1 MTDRR
6 YAEPGAAGGD
16 GAPTRPQAYHA
27 GVATFMR
34 RPMGDLKALRPGM
47 TAVFGIP
54 YDYTSGS
61 RPGARWGPR
70 GIRQSSAYFD
80 YFLRSSPDASYV
92 DIETG
97 REVRFPET
105 LPLVD
110 LGDVEIFPTDLARTS
125 ASIAAFTGAVTAT
138 GAFPLILGGDH
149 YVSYPCVEGFLQGL
163 ATVRPGT
170 RVGYVHLDNHLDMF
184 DANPVWGPV
193 YHGSTV
199 RRVSELPG
207 LDPADML
214 LVGQTGL
221 AGRETWDYLR
231 TRGMTLVTLGEVRRR
246 GMDAALDDALTRLCR
261 RVDVLYVS
269 IDIDVVAC
277 AYAPGTG
284 GVVLDGLEARQLFE
298 AVSVFARHPV
308 AALDLVEVAPSYDP
322 AETTIRLAAQALF
335 QFLVERDAAAGAR

>member
-1 MTDRR
+1 MM
-6 YAEPGAAGGD
+6 AENRSHGGAGD
-16 GAPTRPQAYHA
+16 TMGATRPQAYHA
-27 GVATFMR
+27 GIPTFMR
-34 RPMGDLKALRPGM
+34 RPMADLASLRPGA

-80 YFLRSSPDASYV
+80 YFLRSSPDASYI
-92 DIETG
+92 DLETG
-97 REVRFPET
+97 REVRFPEE
-105 LPLVD
+105 LGVVD

-125 ASIAAFTGAVTAT
+125 AAIASFTRSVTTT

-149 YVSYPCVEGFLQGL
+149 YVTFPCVEGFLAGI
-163 ATVRPGT
+163 AEARPGA

-199 RRVSELPG
+199 RRISELAG
-207 LDPADML
+207 LDPSNML

-221 AGRETWDYLR
+221 AGRETWEYLR
-231 TRGMTLVTLGEVRRR
+231 QHDMSLVTLGEVRRR
-246 GMDAALDDALTRLCR
+246 GMTAALDEALARLCR
-261 RVDVLYVS
+261 RVDLLYVS

-284 GVVLDGLEARQLFE
+284 GIVLDGLEARQLFE
-298 AVSVFARHPV
+298 AVTVFARYPV
-308 AALDLVEVAPSYDP
+308 AALDLVEVAPNYDP

-335 QFLVERDAAAGAR
+335 QFLVERAPATDGS

>member
-34 RPMGDLKALRPGM
+34 RPMGDVKALHPGM

-105 LPLVD
+105 LPIVD

-149 YVSYPCVEGFLQGL
+149 YVSYPCVEGFLEAGVRLVELL
-163 ATVRPGT
+163 AHAKTLG
-170 RVGYVHLDNHLDMF
+170 
-184 DANPVWGPV
+184 A
-193 YHGSTV
+193 
-199 RRVSELPG
+199 
-207 LDPADML
+207 
-214 LVGQTGL
+214 L
-221 AGRETWDYLR
+221 AG
-231 TRGMTLVTLGEVRRR
+231 
-246 GMDAALDDALTRLCR
+246 
-261 RVDVLYVS
+261 
-269 IDIDVVAC
+269 
-277 AYAPGTG
+277 
-284 GVVLDGLEARQLFE
+284 
-298 AVSVFARHPV
+298 
-308 AALDLVEVAPSYDP
+308 
-322 AETTIRLAAQALF
+322 
-335 QFLVERDAAAGAR
+335 

>member
-1 MTDRR
+1 M
-6 YAEPGAAGGD
+6 
-16 GAPTRPQAYHA
+16 APSTRPQAYHA
-27 GVATFMR
+27 GIPTFMR
-34 RPMGDLKALRPGM
+34 RPMADLASLRPGT

-80 YFLRSSPDASYV
+80 YFLRSSPDRSYV
-92 DIETG
+92 DLETG
-97 REVRFPET
+97 REVRFPDN
-105 LPLVD
+105 LSILD

-125 ASIAAFTGAVTAT
+125 AAIAAFTRAVTAS

-149 YVSYPCVEGFLQGL
+149 YVTFPCVEGFLS
-163 ATVRPGT
+163 AIAETRPDA

-199 RRVSELPG
+199 RRVSELSG
-207 LDPADML
+207 LDPAHML

-231 TRGMTLVTLGEVRRR
+231 TRGMRLVTLGEVRRR
-246 GMDAALDDALTRLCR
+246 GMTAALDEALTDLR
-261 RVDVLYVS
+261 RHVDLLYIS

-284 GVVLDGLEARQLFE
+284 GIVLDGLEARQLFE
-298 AVSVFARHPV
+298 AVSVFARYPV
-308 AALDLVEVAPSYDP
+308 AALDLVEVAPNYDP

-335 QFLVERDAAAGAR
+335 QFLVERDSAAGER